1 MTVALGYE
9 AARRIAAE
17 GTLAERVALAS
28 RPEAAP
34 EILYFLACD
43 GRPTVRA
50 AVAANAAAPAQ
61 ADTLLAGD
69 DDPRVRAVVGRKL
82 APRAPELA
90 AATDRLR
97 NLAWSALRTL
107 AADTAVM
114 VRKVI
119 AEELRAMPDAPRE
132 LILRLAQDTAIEV
145 AEPVIRF
152 SPLLTEE
159 DLLALL
165 SAPPVPATVT
175 AVARRPHLSERL
187 SEAVVARADEA
198 ATAAL
203 LANDSAVIRERTLD
217 RLVAEAA
224 THATWQD
231 SLVRR
236 SGLPAGAVLTLA
248 TMVADHL
255 LEPLISRNDLDPS
268 LARVLRARVSLRLE
282 RRGETALPPELAFEE
297 AALRGDRTRMLRL
310 LAERSGVPVLAIE
323 HVAQLRSAKALVSLC
338 WKAGFGPRPALLAQG
353 VLGHIPPDAAMPL
366 PEAGGWPLTVAEMQW
381 QIEVL
386 TVPAAPAPRAAERR
400 ERLSA

>member
-1 MTVALGYE
+1 
-9 AARRIAAE
+9 
-17 GTLAERVALAS
+17 
-28 RPEAAP
+28 
-34 EILYFLACD
+34 
-43 GRPTVRA
+43 
-50 AVAANAAAPAQ
+50 
-61 ADTLLAGD
+61 
-69 DDPRVRAVVGRKL
+69 
-82 APRAPELA
+82 
-90 AATDRLR
+90 
-97 NLAWSALRTL
+97 
-107 AADTAVM
+107 
-114 VRKVI
+114 
-119 AEELRAMPDAPRE
+119 MPDAPRE

-203 LANDSAVIRERTLD
+203 LANESAAIRERTLD

-224 THATWQD
+224 THTAWQD

-236 SGLPAGAVLTLA
+236 SGLSAGAVLTLA

-255 LEPLISRNDLDPS
+255 LAPLISRNDLDPS
-268 LARVLRARVSLRLE
+268 LARVLRARVALRLE
-282 RRGETALPPELAFEE
+282 RRGEDSLSPELAFEE

-338 WKAGFGPRPALLAQG
+338 WKAGFDPRSALLAQG